1 MDAQKLDI
9 KALMLAHLTELMADA
24 ELYGWEAI
32 RAFHAVWL
40 QQMEQKWV
48 TWKDADI
55 KLSFRCASV
64 CYQPAP
70 TCQQPAAASL
80 AACKPT
86 KTTTPFNVTAK
97 PGSKVCQAYNRGGY
111 ASADQHPKDL
121 HVCVYCLGCNRH
133 CGSTSQF

>member
-32 RAFHAVWL
+32 RAFHVVWL
-40 QQMEQKWV
+40 HQMKQKWV

-64 CYQPAP
+64 W
-70 TCQQPAAASL
+70 
-80 AACKPT
+80 
-86 KTTTPFNVTAK
+86 
-97 PGSKVCQAYNRGGY
+97 
-111 ASADQHPKDL
+111 
-121 HVCVYCLGCNRH
+121 
-133 CGSTSQF
+133 